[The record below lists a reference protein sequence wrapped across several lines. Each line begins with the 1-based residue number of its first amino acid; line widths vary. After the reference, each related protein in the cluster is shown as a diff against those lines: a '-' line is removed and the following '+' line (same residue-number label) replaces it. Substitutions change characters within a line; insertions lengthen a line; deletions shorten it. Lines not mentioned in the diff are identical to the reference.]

1 MATKKLKGR
10 EYILLMERESKMIPV
25 CYGRELELTITSD
38 LIELT
43 KAPSSDWRRYIY
55 GMKSYSLSTSGLVI
69 IDNSFTI
76 NDFYDAIANKKTL
89 AFVAMSNEEHD
100 VFLSGNIL
108 ITQIT
113 KTGSYKD
120 VMTYSIQ
127 ATGDG
132 PLNNINPYEINILTD
147 EDGNAIEDGD
157 GNMIYDQESG
167 DLLPMNLNINC

>member
-10 EYILLMERESKMIPV
+10 EYVLLMERSSKMIPV
-25 CYGRELELTITSD
+25 CCGRELELNITSD

-43 KAPSSDWRRYIY
+43 KAPKSDWRRYIY
-55 GMKSYSLSTSGLVI
+55 GMKSYTISTSGLVI
-69 IDNSFTI
+69 IDDSFTI
-76 NDFYDAIANKKTL
+76 NAFYDAIANKKTL

-100 VFLSGNIL
+100 VFFSGNVL

-132 PLNNINPYEINILTD
+132 PLSNVNPYEINILTD
-147 EDGNAIEDGD
+147 KDGNPLEDGE

-167 DLLPMNLNINC
+167 DLLPIDLNTNC